1 MQTAPQTQPQTTSEI
16 LDFERL
22 LAKPSASLSTYVD
35 KSSDPVKAIESF
47 GNWIAKS
54 GMFGC
59 TKPEQGMVIAIA
71 CIEMRIGLVE
81 FSQTFDIM
89 HNGKLRKKA
98 LAAQVEF
105 ENLGGGVRWL
115 DTGEGRDK
123 ATVELT
129 WKGQS
134 RQFTFTIDEA
144 RKAGLVKKDGNW
156 ESWTSEMLCARV
168 LSRGIARLCPRVYAG
183 FESDDSADVVPTTS
197 PLPLPAKPAPAPAP
211 APAPVAK
218 APEPVPQPAPAA
230 EPAPVA
236 APETAPAPAAT
247 EDFPTTEEQAE
258 AVAAAIGFENVV
270 KAVKWMARQMPPW
283 LTAEQAATPHA
294 FRYLTAARRERILNK
309 REMFIRAISNPSPT
323 S

>member
-1 MQTAPQTQPQTTSEI
+1 MQTAPQTQPQTTTEVS
-16 LDFERL
+16 DFDRL

-71 CIEMRIGLVE
+71 CIEMKIGLVE

-129 WKGQS
+129 WKGNT
-134 RQFTFTIDEA
+134 RQFTFTIEEA
-144 RKAGLVKKDGNW
+144 RKASLIKSGGAW
-156 ESWTSEMLCARV
+156 ETWTSEMLCSRV
-168 LSRGIARLCPRVYAG
+168 LSRGIARMCPRVYAG
-183 FESDDSADVVPTTS
+183 FESDDSADVLPATS
-197 PLPLPAKPAPAPAP
+197 PLPLPAKPAP
-211 APAPVAK
+211 VAK
-218 APEPVPQPAPAA
+218 APEPGPPPPA

-236 APETAPAPAAT
+236 APEPAPAPAAT
-247 EDFPTTEEQAE
+247 EDLPTSEEQAE

-270 KAVKWMARQMPPW
+270 KAVKWMTRQMPPW

-309 REMFIRAISNPSPT
+309 REMFIKAISNPAPT
-323 S
+323 A